1 MVSVIKTRMANWRMP
16 LRWCIWLLLVVL
28 RPNHEA
34 AGSCVGRDYGFG
46 SIVCVDTIEHC
57 GLPGVLPAMASNQLL
72 MVTSDKAGLRWQETY
87 YQWKTFRE
95 ESVETRAESVK
106 LGSHTASVQALPAT
120 LKADKGS
127 SRTKSASESAD
138 VMPSVPKSARE
149 SAYAIPTVP
158 ASARESPNVIQSV
171 PASASES
178 ADVIPSVP
186 KSARESADVIPSVP
200 KSARE
205 SADVMPSGAKSAAE
219 RGDTVLSHDNLA
231 SMSSKSRIS
240 ITELEK
246 SKNLS
251 ASARVES
258 ANENADLETRLSDST
273 KLNDDPK
280 LYQPDLPLKEALVV
294 SSQSEA
300 EKLSV
305 DSVPYS
311 IESAKIITY
320 AGTSQKDLVS
330 AAAELTRGSSDSG
343 PSLADTPASTA
354 ESTRVVAEPA
364 PEVTLTLDR
373 SERYQT
379 IAGFGGAF
387 TDAAALNILT
397 LPRPLQDCIVS
408 SYFSPEG
415 LQYSMGRVP
424 IGGADFSVRAYTYD
438 DLDEGQTDEDLKH
451 FTLQRED
458 IQMKIPLIQAAS
470 RVRGSS
476 GPLKLVASAWSAP
489 VWMKTGPSLD
499 GKGKLQRQYWAV
511 WAQYILK
518 FLKEYRKRGVEFW
531 AVTAQNEPTDGLITD
546 FPINAMGWTALEQAE
561 WVGHFLGPTLE
572 AEGFNDTKIFVLDD
586 NRIALPHWMD
596 VMAADNLTARFVS
609 GAAVHWYVDFLVP
622 ASVLDET
629 NSRYPHWPILYTE
642 ACTGQW
648 PWQPLKVVLGSWQRA
663 QYYIDDVIDTLNHW
677 AVGWIDWNL
686 ALDTKGGPNWA
697 KNFVDAPVIVN
708 AGVQEVYKQPLYYA
722 MGHVTKFVQEGSV
735 RIGLQYTAGTS
746 EATRATELPNTLR
759 ATAFL
764 RPDNCTT
771 IVLVNKKRSPVLLE
785 IRDGERSSGVLELTA
800 SSFNSFF
807 WC

>member
-1 MVSVIKTRMANWRMP
+1 MANWRMP

-87 YQWKTFRE
+87 YQWKTFRETEMTIVVLISSAE

-458 IQMKIPLIQAAS
+458 IQMKVSKHFTLQREDIQMKREDIQMMIPLIQAAS

-546 FPINAMGWTALEQAE
+546 FPINAMGWTALEQA
-561 WVGHFLGPTLE
+561 
-572 AEGFNDTKIFVLDD
+572 
-586 NRIALPHWMD
+586 R
-596 VMAADNLTARFVS
+596 
-609 GAAVHWYVDFLVP
+609 
-622 ASVLDET
+622 
-629 NSRYPHWPILYTE
+629 
-642 ACTGQW
+642 
-648 PWQPLKVVLGSWQRA
+648 
-663 QYYIDDVIDTLNHW
+663 
-677 AVGWIDWNL
+677 
-686 ALDTKGGPNWA
+686 
-697 KNFVDAPVIVN
+697 
-708 AGVQEVYKQPLYYA
+708 
-722 MGHVTKFVQEGSV
+722 
-735 RIGLQYTAGTS
+735 
-746 EATRATELPNTLR
+746 
-759 ATAFL
+759 
-764 RPDNCTT
+764 
-771 IVLVNKKRSPVLLE
+771 
-785 IRDGERSSGVLELTA
+785 
-800 SSFNSFF
+800 
-807 WC
+807 